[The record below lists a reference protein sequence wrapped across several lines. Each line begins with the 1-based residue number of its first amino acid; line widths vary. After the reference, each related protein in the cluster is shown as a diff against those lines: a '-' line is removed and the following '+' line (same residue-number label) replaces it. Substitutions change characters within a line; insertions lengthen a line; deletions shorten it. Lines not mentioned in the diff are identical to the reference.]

1 MTTVSSS
8 QSVQQNDR
16 GVSGVHSGGM
26 DDDDK
31 FEEIQTRYNHV
42 VQRYHLLRW
51 WHRLDVPIVHRY
63 TTTHCYPFSIILQFY
78 NAFFSFNHTTTFSGT
93 LIVESRPCRTNAQS
107 SNKWLSLI
115 SCKVIGWVNRR
126 INSISTTQ
134 LLESSGSGRGS
145 ETTRARPTIAASLWL
160 W

>member
-31 FEEIQTRYNHV
+31 FEEIQTRYSHV

-63 TTTHCYPFSIILQFY
+63 TTRTVIHSAYPSILQCILLFQPGHY
-78 NAFFSFNHTTTFSGT
+78 ILRNTHRREST
-93 LIVESRPCRTNAQS
+93 LTHQRPIIEQMA
-107 SNKWLSLI
+107 LFDL
-115 SCKVIGWVNRR
+115 
-126 INSISTTQ
+126 
-134 LLESSGSGRGS
+134 
-145 ETTRARPTIAASLWL
+145 
-160 W
+160 